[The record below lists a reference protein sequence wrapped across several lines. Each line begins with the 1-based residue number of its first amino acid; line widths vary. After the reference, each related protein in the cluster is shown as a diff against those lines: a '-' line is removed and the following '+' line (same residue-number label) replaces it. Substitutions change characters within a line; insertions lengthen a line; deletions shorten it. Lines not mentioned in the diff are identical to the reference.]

1 MAKSAGLEYAVFDT
15 RLGWMAA
22 AASDKG
28 LVELVLP
35 QPTAEGAL
43 ASLSKAALAGRENE
57 ARFQSLAHE
66 LRDYMSGKA
75 VSFQEELDLTRA
87 TPFQRRV
94 WQQTR
99 QIPCGQ
105 SRSYGW
111 IAKRLGQPGACR
123 AVGQALGRNPLPVVI
138 PCHRV
143 LASDGSLGGFS
154 GGLSVKRRL
163 LELEGIAVT

>member
-1 MAKSAGLEYAVFDT
+1 MAKSAGLEYAVFNT
-15 RLGWMAA
+15 RLGWMAV

-28 LVELVLP
+28 LVALTLP

-43 ASLSKAALAGRENE
+43 ASLSEAVPAGRKNE
-57 ARFQSLAHE
+57 ARFQPLALK
-66 LRDYMSGKA
+66 LRDYMSGKPVA
-75 VSFQEELDLTRA
+75 FQEKLDLTCA

-94 WQQTR
+94 WQKTR
-99 QIPCGQ
+99 QIPCGR

-111 IAKRLGQPGACR
+111 IAEQLGQPGACR

-143 LASDGSLGGFS
+143 LAADGTLGGFS

-163 LELEGIAVT
+163 LELEGIAVI